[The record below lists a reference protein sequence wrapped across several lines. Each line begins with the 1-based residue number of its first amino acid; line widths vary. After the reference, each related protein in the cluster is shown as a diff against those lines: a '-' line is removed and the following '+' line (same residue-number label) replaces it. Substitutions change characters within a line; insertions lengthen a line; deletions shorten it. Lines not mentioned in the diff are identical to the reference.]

1 MDTQKKD
8 EKALVVLTQGQLKD
22 IYEKA
27 AVIGAN
33 EAVKAFRQEQEKEYS
48 RRADRRLR
56 NTKLL
61 LRNYHMLKEHAENL
75 FSGGHRWRNL
85 H

>member
-27 AVIGAN
+27 A
-33 EAVKAFRQEQEKEYS
+33 
-48 RRADRRLR
+48 AD
-56 NTKLL
+56 
-61 LRNYHMLKEHAENL
+61 
-75 FSGGHRWRNL
+75 SGIQNCFCVTIIC
-85 H
+85 